1 MKSGLMLA
9 FVLLMTSKLFASDVF
24 YRKTIDLGISSGAV
38 SKVNYTEVDLGLNLY
53 FSPYLDFRN
62 AVFGRFG
69 DDPQNYFGLDS
80 SIRGVYSTEPNELGF
95 TIFAG
100 PGARIP
106 SKGNVTPF
114 AEGGLMLKVLG
125 IGAGVGAK
133 LIQNSWVTKDTPNET
148 QVFLILAIG
157 GGI

>member
-1 MKSGLMLA
+1 MKSGIILA
-9 FVLLMTSKLFASDVF
+9 FVLLMTPKIFASDVF
-24 YRKTIDLGISSGAV
+24 YRKTIDLGISSGTV
-38 SKVNYTEVDLGLNLY
+38 SNINYTEVDLGLNLY
-53 FSPYLDFRN
+53 FNPYLDFRN

-69 DDPQNYFGLDS
+69 DDRQNYFGLDTS
-80 SIRGVYSTEPNELGF
+80 VRVVYSTEPNELGF

-114 AEGGLMLKVLG
+114 AEGGLVLKVLG

-133 LIQNSWVTKDTPNET
+133 LIQNSWITKDAPNET

-157 GGI
+157 GAI